1 MKNKIICL
9 VLSLVFIAGVF
20 GVGGTYA
27 WFPSY
32 GEGAGGVLHNF
43 KSGNMGYTLTGEF
56 IANTDKIEPLQ
67 DLVYQDFYLTN
78 NSGIDTQVRVKVSYT
93 YFVKELDEGKEEYKV
108 VDLSLVSTTDS
119 GAPFV
124 VELAADSDSKTYWTY
139 NDADGYFY
147 YDDPATEGT
156 DDTIQGLAENVTQQI
171 IPLFSAMY
179 YSGEYSDL
187 PTELFALLNDETHQG
202 NFIVSLIFEAKQA
215 AHVEWEVMGTVEH
228 PFEQVP
234 DPTTTVQAS

>member
-67 DLVYQDFYLTN
+67 NLVEKDFYLIN
-78 NSGIDTQVRVKVSYT
+78 NSDIDTQVRVKVSYT
-93 YFVKELDEGKEEYKV
+93 YFDATGNRLEELN
-108 VDLSLVSTTDS
+108 SFVSTEDNS
-119 GAPFV
+119 APFV

-147 YDDPATEGT
+147 YDDPATEDT

-179 YSGEYSDL
+179 YSGEYSVL
-187 PTELFALLNDETHQG
+187 PSSSFGDG
-202 NFIVSLIFEAKQA
+202 NTITVKLIFEAKQK

>member
-20 GVGGTYA
+20 GVNGTYA

-43 KSGNMGYTLTGEF
+43 QSGNMGYTLVGDF
-56 IANTDKIEPLQ
+56 ADNTASIEPLQ
-67 DLVYQDFYLTN
+67 NLVKEDASFYLIN
-78 NSGIDTQVRVKVSYT
+78 NSAIDTQVRVKVSYT
-93 YFVKELDEGKEEYKV
+93 YFDAAGNRLEA
-108 VDLSLVSTTDS
+108 LSSFVSTSDN

-124 VELAADSDSKTYWTY
+124 AELATDSNSKTYWSY

-147 YDDPATEGT
+147 YDDPAIEGT

-179 YSGEYSDL
+179 YSGKNSVL
-187 PTELFALLNDETHQG
+187 PSGSFGEGKTIT
-202 NFIVSLIFEAKQA
+202 VKLIFEAKQA
-215 AHVEWEVMGTVEH
+215 EHVTWKVLGEIEK
-228 PFEQVP
+228 VP